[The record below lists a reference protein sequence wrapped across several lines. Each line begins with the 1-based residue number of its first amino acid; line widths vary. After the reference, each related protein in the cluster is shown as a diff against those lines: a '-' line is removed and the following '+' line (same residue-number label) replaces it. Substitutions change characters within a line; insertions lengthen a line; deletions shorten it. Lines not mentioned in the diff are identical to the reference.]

1 MIAAERRRAILHQVE
16 ADGYVEAS
24 RLSAALGVDV
34 STIRRDLDSLA
45 RSGLLQRTHGGA
57 LRTGTPT
64 LALPEERRGSENA
77 VAERAIARLA
87 AGLVADGD
95 SVALDS
101 GSTTHALA
109 NALSERKNLTVV
121 TNDLRI
127 ADYLAAQ
134 RRVRLIVVGGELS
147 ATGRFLAGP
156 FAQQNLAGIHV
167 DWAFLGADAVDA
179 KAGATS
185 NSTFDVPVKRAML
198 AAARSTALVAD
209 SAKFGHSG
217 LATVA
222 RLDELDRL
230 VTDERLALSAR
241 AAYGPA
247 LLCAAIDEVGP
258 ATLDISAGP
267 SRSPRR
273 RGPGSR

>member
-64 LALPEERRGSENA
+64 VALPEERRGSENA
-77 VAERAIARLA
+77 AAERAIARLA

-109 NALSERKNLTVV
+109 NTLSERQNLTVV

-156 FAQQNLAGIHV
+156 FAQQNL
-167 DWAFLGADAVDA
+167 
-179 KAGATS
+179 
-185 NSTFDVPVKRAML
+185 
-198 AAARSTALVAD
+198 
-209 SAKFGHSG
+209 
-217 LATVA
+217 
-222 RLDELDRL
+222 
-230 VTDERLALSAR
+230 
-241 AAYGPA
+241 
-247 LLCAAIDEVGP
+247 
-258 ATLDISAGP
+258 
-267 SRSPRR
+267 
-273 RGPGSR
+273 